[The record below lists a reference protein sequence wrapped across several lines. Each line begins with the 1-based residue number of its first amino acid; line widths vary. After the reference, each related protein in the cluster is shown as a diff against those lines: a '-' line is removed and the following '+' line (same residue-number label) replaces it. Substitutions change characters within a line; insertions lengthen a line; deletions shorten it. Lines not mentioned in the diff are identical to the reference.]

1 MKRTTKSR
9 ITMLVMVASAFGVS
23 CTKANKNETT
33 QDQVKNEHMTQD
45 ADATPQTAA
54 DASAQNTTTATND
67 TGTQNDTTTGN
78 PSAGSVD
85 GKLLAANS
93 LPAGLSV
100 GELLSRIHHTN
111 QMEIKM
117 GQLAVQN
124 ASAKSVKSFGETL
137 VKDHKEA
144 DEKVMALAKKENVN
158 LTEPKA
164 MNETE
169 KEKMSDHDQLMTN
182 LKSLKGKEFDKAFI
196 LGMKNGHD
204 DAIAS
209 LEASNSSDEET
220 KKLVSDLLPT
230 LRIHQREAQAITQ
243 QLNFK

>member
-1 MKRTTKSR
+1 
-9 ITMLVMVASAFGVS
+9 MLVMVASVFGIS
-23 CTKANKNETT
+23 CSKANKNEAM
-33 QDQVKNEHMTQD
+33 QDQLKNEHVTQST
-45 ADATPQTAA
+45 DATSQTTT
-54 DASAQNTTTATND
+54 DENAQNTTTATND
-67 TGTQNDTTTGN
+67 TAIKNDTTTGN
-78 PSAGSVD
+78 STAGSVD

-117 GQLAVQN
+117 GQLAAQN

-144 DEKVMALAKKENVN
+144 DEKVMALAKKENIN

-169 KEKMSDHDQLMTN
+169 KVKMSEHEQLMTN

-204 DAIAS
+204 DAIAL